1 MSIATTKA
9 AIDKLVKLYEPLHNA
24 QEMLTDLE
32 AAEQR
37 LREAAL
43 LTAGEAEAVKL
54 LKTERDR
61 LTDAVKKLRDTHD
74 ATMQLTADK
83 AAEAAAR
90 VKQEI
95 SDIERAADETVK
107 QLDAT
112 YSERLVRIEALDGQI
127 ASKTDELAKV
137 ENAINKQRDA
147 LRKVAESI

>member
-9 AIDKLVKLYEPLHNA
+9 AIDKLVKLYEPLHHA
-24 QEMLTDLE
+24 QEMLSDLE

-83 AAEAAAR
+83 AAEAEAR

-95 SDIERAADETVK
+95 SDIERAGAEAK
-107 QLDAT
+107 KKLDAT
-112 YSERLVRIEALDGQI
+112 HAEGLARIKALEEQI
-127 ASKTDELAKV
+127 VSKADELAKV
-137 ENAINKQRDA
+137 ENAINKQRAA